1 MAGISIV
8 SAYIT
13 MAAMQLKTTR
23 VFQALVGIF
32 TDAVVTSDYDDGN
45 EDDFQDE
52 NLK

>member
-13 MAAMQLKTTR
+13 MAGSELNTTR